1 MVAPG
6 ALYSTR
12 HMKKA
17 LTNTAATT
25 RLTIDPAIF
34 SVLTDA
40 PQEQEDAQQPQQD
53 HEQIQLVGPDEP
65 GLPNGQSQPCDVVH
79 REACPHDPGGDVQ
92 DQKLARSL

>member
-1 MVAPG
+1 VIVAPG

-40 PQEQEDAQQPQQD
+40 RPRRRSKKIRQ
-53 HEQIQLVGPDEP
+53 V
-65 GLPNGQSQPCDVVH
+65 
-79 REACPHDPGGDVQ
+79 
-92 DQKLARSL
+92 ARCCGRRVNRLR